1 MYHHGREEGRSRNV
15 TPSPSCS
22 LMPARGKRGLLLL
35 FFFSFSYEVYL
46 SGSGSVGWDSSTHG
60 SDDIKRKRRKRQV
73 AGRSLGR
80 GERKKKKGRG
90 GGTFKGTIKNRGKKQ
105 GGKGIRRGEIW
116 AKYSVF
122 LSVNLHKVKALI
134 NVPISI
140 SLPWNVLTFLPLN
153 HRRNRLSQR
162 ERGGGGKIPSLLS
175 SIVGSIW
182 AAPPPKVPHRRPCTL
197 GIVIPMEGKGRKRR
211 SEVSNLLSCQK
222 SLSFLPPSR
231 FISQPCSGASPRTH
245 PYISIEAGHFLV
257 LRYRCNCAFSPPLG
271 KTIVWMASYV
281 DGEG

>member
-90 GGTFKGTIKNRGKKQ
+90 HFQRDNKEPREKA
-105 GGKGIRRGEIW
+105 RGEGNSTWGNMGEIQCFPLC
-116 AKYSVF
+116 KFTQS
-122 LSVNLHKVKALI
+122 KTLI
-134 NVPISI
+134 DVPISI

-231 FISQPCSGASPRTH
+231 FISQPCSGASLPTH

-257 LRYRCNCAFSPPLG
+257 LRCTCSLSPPLG